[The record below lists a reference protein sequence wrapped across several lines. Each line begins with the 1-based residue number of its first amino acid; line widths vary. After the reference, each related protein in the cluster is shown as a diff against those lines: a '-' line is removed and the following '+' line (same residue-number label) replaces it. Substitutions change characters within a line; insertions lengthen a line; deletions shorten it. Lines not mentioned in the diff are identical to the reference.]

1 MVKGSGFLSL
11 AAIAAFCA
19 ATDLFAADPIVAPQS
34 TERARADKSG
44 YTLFDPTP
52 RPLMRELSADRPDVT
67 ETPYTVDAGHFQ
79 LEMDVLRYAY
89 DRYNSA
95 RDNVRRESVS
105 LAPMILKLG
114 VLNSVDLELGISPY
128 ISTRAHDFG
137 SGAVETHRGFGS
149 LMPRVK
155 VNLWGNDGGK
165 SSLALLPF
173 IKLPTSTGHVED
185 NSVEGGL
192 TVPIAIELP
201 YEFGVGSDIQVT
213 VVRNNVGGGY
223 HAEFLNTL
231 TVGHTIAGPLG
242 GYVEFVSI
250 ASQERAA
257 PWVAIFDLGLSYEV
271 SRDVR
276 IDGGINIGLTRSAE
290 DLNPFIGLTWRF

>member
-1 MVKGSGFLSL
+1 MAKESRFLSS

-19 ATDLFAADPIVAPQS
+19 ATDLFAADPVVAPQS
-34 TERARADKSG
+34 TERAKADKSG
-44 YTLFDPTP
+44 YTLFNPTP
-52 RPLMRELSADRPDVT
+52 RQFMRELSADRPDVT
-67 ETPYTVDAGHFQ
+67 EIPYTVDASHFQ
-79 LEMDVLRYAY
+79 LEMDVLRYGY

-105 LAPMILKLG
+105 IAPMILKLG
-114 VLNSVDLELGISPY
+114 VLNSVDLELGMSPY

-137 SGAVETHRGFGS
+137 SGVVETHRGFGS

-155 VNLWGNDGGK
+155 LNLWGNDGGK
-165 SSLALLPF
+165 SSVALLPF
-173 IKLPTSTGHVED
+173 VKLPTSTGHIED

-192 TVPIAIELP
+192 TIPIAVELP
-201 YEFGVGSDIQVT
+201 YGFGVGSDIQVT
-213 VVRNNVGGGY
+213 VVRNSIGGGY

-231 TVGHTIAGPLG
+231 TFGRTIIGPLG

-257 PWVAIFDLGLSYEV
+257 PWVATFDVGVTYEV
-271 SRDVR
+271 SADVR
-276 IDGGINIGLTRSAE
+276 LDAGINVGLTRSAE
-290 DLNPFIGLTWRF
+290 DLNPFLGLTWRF

>member
-44 YTLFDPTP
+44 YTLFDPTH

-105 LAPMILKLG
+105 LAPMIVKLG
-114 VLNSVDLELGISPY
+114 VLNSVDLELGIAPY

-165 SSLALLPF
+165 SSPALLPF
-173 IKLPTSTGHVED
+173 IKLPTSSRHGED
-185 NSVEGGL
+185 KFLGVG
-192 TVPIAIELP
+192 VPVSLALP
-201 YEFGVGSDIQVT
+201 VSHGFGAGSDI
-213 VVRNNVGGGY
+213 
-223 HAEFLNTL
+223 
-231 TVGHTIAGPLG
+231 
-242 GYVEFVSI
+242 
-250 ASQERAA
+250 
-257 PWVAIFDLGLSYEV
+257 
-271 SRDVR
+271 
-276 IDGGINIGLTRSAE
+276 
-290 DLNPFIGLTWRF
+290 